1 MTGSFHDLPLEQ
13 RRLLANRGTSHYSR
27 HLSLLSPEEY
37 GSASGLEGWDRA
49 HLIAHVAYNAAALCN
64 LMEWAQTGL
73 EHPMYPSSTARDEEI
88 ETGATLIPDALR
100 NLHDHTVARL
110 RVAWDETS
118 KDAWEHEV
126 RTAQGRTVPAS
137 ETLWMRTR
145 EVWIHAVDLNA
156 GARFSDIPEVIL
168 STLFEEIPAK
178 WRSTG
183 TGADLVLVN
192 EDDGTQIEVG
202 DAPDSFST
210 SADQR
215 RVVRGTLAGIVR
227 WAAGRG
233 GVAVTAT
240 NGSGES
246 TSVPQPPRW
255 L

>member
-1 MTGSFHDLPLEQ
+1 MMGSFHALPLEQ
-13 RRLLANRGTSHYSR
+13 RRLLTNRGTSHYSR
-27 HLSLLSPEEY
+27 HLSLLSPEDY

-73 EHPMYPSSTARDEEI
+73 EHPMYSSSTARNEEI

-118 KDAWEHEV
+118 KDAWAHEV

-145 EVWIHAVDLNA
+145 EVWIHAVDLDT
-156 GARFSDIPEVIL
+156 GARFTDIPDVIL
-168 STLFEEIPAK
+168 TTLFEEIPAK
-178 WRSTG
+178 WRSSG
-183 TGADLVLVN
+183 TGANLVLVN
-192 EDDGTQIEVG
+192 EDDGSEIEVVS
-202 DAPDSFST
+202 APDSVST
-210 SADQR
+210 STERR
-215 RVVRGTLAGIVR
+215 RVVTGTLAGIVR
-227 WAAGRG
+227 WATGRG
-233 GVAVTAT
+233 DVAVTAT
-240 NGSGES
+240 DGAGR
-246 TSVPQPPRW
+246 TTPTPQPPRW